1 MAAKGPPGGGEFGPQ
16 VLGIVQLA
24 VIGHDEPAAGR
35 RHGLASG
42 FRQVDDGKPS
52 MGQGHARGG
61 IDPGAPGVGAA
72 MPQRLGLLLRRAT
85 QGGFLGATGQA
96 QDSRNSAHGA

>member
-1 MAAKGPPGGGEFGPQ
+1 
-16 VLGIVQLA
+16 
-24 VIGHDEPAAGR
+24 
-35 RHGLASG
+35 
-42 FRQVDDGKPS
+42 

-61 IDPGAPGVGAA
+61 IDPDAPGVGAA
-72 MPQRLGLLLRRAT
+72 MAQRLGLLLRRAT